1 MENSF
6 VYQIRVSK
14 YESDYRIPSR
24 HLCADVTDI
33 ADGASAKIKIVEK
46 DNDGNDDF
54 VAELSTSVQEGK
66 IRRKWKVIY
75 TEDTDDTESQK
86 EMEEKGYTLPE
97 YAFTVECDG
106 VESEESGQ
114 LDVYADFIAKLTFK
128 GRPMKNYPYVLKLAD
143 GSYKTGET
151 NDDGYIIEN
160 EIPIGKVQII

>member
-54 VAELSTSVQEGK
+54 VADLSASVQEVS
-66 IRRKWKVIY
+66 VIQLLSLMILE
-75 TEDTDDTESQK
+75 T
-86 EMEEKGYTLPE
+86 
-97 YAFTVECDG
+97 AG
-106 VESEESGQ
+106 VSLSA
-114 LDVYADFIAKLTFK
+114 LKKSLMIKF
-128 GRPMKNYPYVLKLAD
+128 MKKSLL
-143 GSYKTGET
+143 
-151 NDDGYIIEN
+151 
-160 EIPIGKVQII
+160 